1 MAGASDKARFYLEQ
15 SVPELQ
21 ELIRKELFTKDE
33 VNSIVKRRSGYEHK
47 LNARGSTASD
57 YARYAEY
64 EMNLDSLRKTRAR
77 RLGIRSRTYAGQ
89 RRILFIFDR
98 ATKKFHGDTALW
110 LQYLAF
116 ARKQKSNK
124 RVSRIMTDMLRLHP
138 TDPQLWIYAANH
150 ALDERGD
157 AAEARTLMQRGLRFC
172 NRSTHLWSAYLKLE
186 MIYIAKIAARRQ
198 VLGLD
203 RVSARELEVPA
214 NDDLSGDMIPLPP
227 ADVEDMKLE
236 CKNHAR
242 AESPD
247 FKATSMSAL
256 NGAIP
261 IAVFDAAM
269 KQSPSD
275 ASFGAELFDI
285 VAAFP
290 QLECTKR
297 ILKHI
302 VTVLMTVV
310 PNKAQAL
317 RCSILEPVFGVDAAS
332 FQFPG
337 LLAEMLDRHDSAMR
351 TLDALE
357 EPQKQTQARTT
368 VSWHMIKWAV
378 PLFEATE
385 LDADIRAVLTNILQT
400 SWDQYMSGIRT
411 ENPVSRNEVMAVLE
425 LLRIHGFEDLA
436 QSGLASALQKWP
448 TEPRLLALKASSP
461 P

>member
-1 MAGASDKARFYLEQ
+1 M
-15 SVPELQ
+15 
-21 ELIRKELFTKDE
+21 
-33 VNSIVKRRSGYEHK
+33 NSIVKRRSGYEHK

-64 EMNLDSLRKTRAR
+64 EMNLDSLRKIRAR
-77 RLGIRSRTYAGQ
+77 RLGIKSKTYAGQ
-89 RRILFIFDR
+89 RRILLIFDR

-150 ALDERGD
+150 VLDERGD

-198 VLGLD
+198 VLGLGQA
-203 RVSARELEVPA
+203 SARELELPLS
-214 NDDLSGDMIPLPP
+214 DHLSGDMIPLPP
-227 ADVEDMKLE
+227 ADVEDMKQE
-236 CKNHAR
+236 RRTHAR
-242 AESPD
+242 ADSPD
-247 FKATSMSAL
+247 FKATSMPAL

-261 IAVFDAAM
+261 IAVFDAAI
-269 KQSPSD
+269 KQFPSD
-275 ASFGAELFDI
+275 ASFGAELFDT

-297 ILKHI
+297 ILKHV
-302 VTVLMTVV
+302 VTVLMTAA
-310 PNKAQAL
+310 PNEAQAL
-317 RCSILEPVFGVDAAS
+317 RCSILEPVFGVDVAS
-332 FQFPG
+332 FHFPG
-337 LLAEMLDRHDSAMR
+337 VLAEMLDRHDSAMR
-351 TLDALE
+351 KLDALD
-357 EPQKQTQARTT
+357 EPQKQTQAGTT
-368 VSWHMIKWAV
+368 VSWHMIKWVV

-385 LDADIRAVLTNILQT
+385 LDPDIRAVLTSMLQT

-411 ENPVSRNEVMAVLE
+411 ENLVSRNEVMAVLE
-425 LLRIHGFEDLA
+425 MLRVHAFEDLA
-436 QSGLASALQKWP
+436 QAGLALALQKWP
-448 TEPRLLALKASSP
+448 TESRLLTLKASTP